1 MANDETFDEIYVK
14 LNDIVN
20 STFNLGKVYEE
31 PKIIRKN
38 LQILD

>member
-1 MANDETFDEIYVK
+1 MANDETSDEIYVK

-20 STFNLGKVYEE
+20 STFNLGEE

-38 LQILD
+38 LKILD